1 MRVINDTQAV
11 DDIWANAA
19 GRAERNPVYDGIAD
33 LPEGVTAA
41 LEVGVDIPEMD
52 DLNIYRKRLIGALRW
67 RGVKIMTRVEGRTM
81 YVRVLSKEEGAG
93 SNGAAV

>member
-11 DDIWANAA
+11 DDIWANAT

-33 LPEGVTAA
+33 LPVGATAA
-41 LEVGVDIPEMD
+41 LELGVDIPEMD

-67 RGVKIMTRVEGRTM
+67 RGVKIMTRVEGPTM
-81 YVRVLSKEEGAG
+81 YVRVLSKEEDK
-93 SNGAAV
+93 SNGASA